1 MMAVASGDDG
11 TSTNDARPAPFLRRF
26 WPLMGPF
33 FFGRAGRVPPLLA
46 LALFLLTLLQ
56 VGVQVRFNLWN
67 RDFFNALEARDSSA
81 FMTQLGVFAL
91 LAVAAMVVA
100 VYQIYIKQLIQLRW
114 RAWLTDRLAAA
125 WLEQG
130 RHYQLNFMNDP
141 GADNPD
147 QRIAED
153 TRLATEMAVDF
164 AGGLLTSVIM
174 LVSFVG
180 ILWTLSGPLHVALGS
195 NEFDI
200 PGYMVWAALLYAMIG
215 SWTTWRLGKPMVD
228 INVQRNGREA
238 DFRFGLVR
246 LRESSE
252 AIALIRGE
260 PDERQALR
268 RAFARIAVVWEALM
282 QAQRRLMWLT
292 SAYGSL
298 AMVFPTLVASPRYFA
313 GAITLG
319 GLMQIVA
326 AFAQVQTSLNWFVD
340 NFPKLAEWRSACER
354 VLAFRQAV
362 EDVKRLA
369 ADPEQSTIEIVEGDG
384 SALAF
389 DDLQIMSSDGTT
401 VVEDATARIRKGERV
416 LITGESGSGKSTL
429 FRAVGGLWPW
439 GSGRI
444 TVPPRARTMFL
455 PQRPYLPLGTLR
467 AVLAYP
473 ETDTRYADSALVHA
487 LQRAGLP
494 QLATRLDDEQRWDQT
509 LSLGEQQRL
518 AFARLLLQ
526 RPDWVFLD
534 EATSALDEENQ
545 DAMMRIFEEEIPE
558 SGLVSIGH
566 RPGLDRYHHRTLSLQ
581 RAEGGARLVVRRR
594 TAQPASSRQVAR
606 RIRRLFGK

>member
-1 MMAVASGDDG
+1 MMAPASAEDG
-11 TSTNDARPAPFLRRF
+11 TTPGDARPAPFLRRF

-33 FFGRAGRVPPLLA
+33 FFGKAGRVPPLLA
-46 LALFLLTLLQ
+46 LALVLLTLLQ
-56 VGVQVRFNLWN
+56 VGIQVRFNLWN
-67 RDFFNALEARDSSA
+67 RDFFNALEARDSNA
-81 FMTQLGVFAL
+81 FMNQLGVFAL
-91 LAVAAMVVA
+91 LAAASMGVA
-100 VYQIYIKQLIQLRW
+100 VYQIYVKQLIQLRW
-114 RAWLTDRLAAA
+114 RAWLTDRLAGD
-125 WLEQG
+125 WLEEG

-174 LVSFVG
+174 LASFVG

-200 PGYMVWAALLYAMIG
+200 PGYMVWAALIYAMIG
-215 SWTTWRLGKPMVD
+215 SWLTWRLGRPMVD
-228 INVQRNGREA
+228 INVERNGREA

-260 PDERQALR
+260 ADERQALR
-268 RAFARIAVVWEALM
+268 RGFARIAVVWERLM
-282 QAQRRLMWLT
+282 HAQRRLMWLT

-369 ADPEQSTIEIVEGDG
+369 TDPDQSTIAVIEGDG
-384 SALAF
+384 GELAF
-389 DDLQIMSSDGTT
+389 HDLQITSSDGTT

-455 PQRPYLPLGTLR
+455 PQRPYLPLGPLR

-473 ETDTRYADSALVHA
+473 DTDGRYADDALKRA
-487 LQRAGLP
+487 LDRAGLP
-494 QLATRLDDEQRWDQT
+494 QLMDRLDEELRWDQT

-545 DAMMRIFEEEIPE
+545 DAMMRIFEEEIPDA
-558 SGLVSIGH
+558 GLVSIGH
-566 RPGLDRYHHRTLSLQ
+566 RPGLDRYHHRTLALQ

-594 TAQPASSRQVAR
+594 VPSQASSRQVSR

>member
-1 MMAVASGDDG
+1 MSEAAAADETAGQRRAG
-11 TSTNDARPAPFLRRF
+11 FLRRF
-26 WPLMGPF
+26 WPLVGPF
-33 FFGRAGRVPPLLA
+33 FFGKAGKAPPLLA
-46 LALFLLTLLQ
+46 LGLLILTLFQ
-56 VGVQVRFNLWN
+56 VGVQVRFNIWN
-67 RDFFNALEARDSSA
+67 RDFFNALESRDYGA

-100 VYQIYIKQLIQLRW
+100 VYQIYTKQLIQLRW
-114 RAWLTDRLAAA
+114 RAWLTDQLAGA
-125 WLEQG
+125 WLEHG

-141 GADNPD
+141 GGDNPD

-153 TRLATEMAVDF
+153 ARIATEMAVDF
-164 AGGLLTSVIM
+164 AGGILTSVIM

-195 NEFDI
+195 NEFAI
-200 PGYMVWAALLYAMIG
+200 PGYMVWAALIYAGAG
-215 SWTTWRLGKPMVD
+215 SWVTWRLGKPMVD
-228 INVQRNGREA
+228 INVERNGREA
-238 DFRFGLVR
+238 DFRFALVR

-252 AIALIRGE
+252 AVALIRGE
-260 PDERQALR
+260 SDERQGLR
-268 RAFARIAVVWEALM
+268 RSFARIAVVWEALM
-282 QAQRRLMWLT
+282 HAQRRLMWLT

-298 AMVFPTLVASPRYFA
+298 VMVFPTLVASPRYFA

-326 AFAQVQTSLNWFVD
+326 AFTQVQASLNWFVD
-340 NFPKLAEWRSACER
+340 NFPKLAEWRSAVER
-354 VLAFRQAV
+354 VLSFQQAV

-369 ADPEQSTIEIVEGDG
+369 ADPEQSTIEVVEGDG
-384 SALAF
+384 SELAF
-389 DDLQIMSSDGTT
+389 QNLQVSSSEGT
-401 VVEDATARIRKGERV
+401 VVVEGATARIERGERV

-429 FRAVGGLWPW
+429 FRAVAGLWPW

-444 TVPPRARTMFL
+444 VVPPRSRTMFL

-473 ETDTRYADSALVHA
+473 EPGTRYGDAALRNVLEHV
-487 LQRAGLP
+487 GLA
-494 QLATRLDDEQRWDQT
+494 QLTDRLDEEHRWDQI

-534 EATSALDEENQ
+534 EATSALDEANQ
-545 DAMMRIFEEEIPE
+545 DAMMRLFEDEL
-558 SGLVSIGH
+558 SGSGVVSIGH
-566 RPGLDRYHHRTLSLQ
+566 RPGLDRYHHRTLALQ
-581 RAEGGARLVVRRR
+581 RAETGARLVVRRR
-594 TAQPASSRQVAR
+594 NHAAGSRDSIAR
-606 RIRRLFGK
+606 RMRRLFGRA

>member
-1 MMAVASGDDG
+1 M
-11 TSTNDARPAPFLRRF
+11 TNPAAAEESDQARPAPFLRRF
-26 WPLMGPF
+26 WPLLGPF
-33 FFGRAGRVPPLLA
+33 FLGRAGKAPPLLA
-46 LALFLLTLLQ
+46 GGLLLLTLLQ
-56 VGVQVRFNLWN
+56 VGVQVRFNIWN
-67 RDFFNALEARDSSA
+67 RDFFNALEARDSGA

-100 VYQIYIKQLIQLRW
+100 VYQIYVKQLIQLRW
-114 RAWLTDRLAAA
+114 RAWLTDRLAEA
-125 WLEQG
+125 WLDQG
-130 RHYQLNFMNDP
+130 RHYQLNFMSDP
-141 GADNPD
+141 GSDNPD

-153 TRLATEMAVDF
+153 ARIATEMAVDF

-180 ILWTLSGPLHVALGS
+180 ILWALSGPLHMALGS
-195 NEFDI
+195 NEFSI
-200 PGYMVWAALLYAMIG
+200 PGYMVWAALLYAVIG
-215 SWTTWRLGKPMVD
+215 SWITWRLGRPLVE

-260 PDERQALR
+260 QDERAGLQR
-268 RAFARIAVVWEALM
+268 SFARIATVWEALM
-282 QAQRRLMWLT
+282 LAQRRLMWLT

-340 NFPKLAEWRSACER
+340 NFPKLAEWRSAVER
-354 VLAFRQAV
+354 VLAFRQAIDDVSGMV
-362 EDVKRLA
+362 E
-369 ADPEQSTIEIVEGDG
+369 DPEQSTIEVTEGDG
-384 SALAF
+384 EALAF
-389 DDLQIMSSDGTT
+389 NDLQITASDGTI

-429 FRAVGGLWPW
+429 FRAIAGLWPW

-444 TVPPRARTMFL
+444 VAPPRARTMFL

-467 AVLAYP
+467 SVLAYP
-473 ETDTRYADSALVHA
+473 ESESRFSDAALTDALE
-487 LQRAGLP
+487 RAGLP
-494 QLATRLDDEQRWDQT
+494 QLVDRLEEELRWDQT

-566 RPGLDRYHHRTLSLQ
+566 RPGLDRYHHRTLALQ
-581 RAEGGARLVVRRR
+581 RAENGARLVVRRR
-594 TAQPASSRQVAR
+594 GMPPAPSRQASR
-606 RIRRLFGK
+606 RLRRLFGR